1 MSRPTQ
7 TRNAALRESMD
18 QLCQN
23 GILSVLLCMIIY
35 GSVARV
41 SVDSSAFN
49 IGIIWT
55 NGCDANFTEK
65 VNSSVADVFV
75 GVQKDILGNGIDL
88 TFTPY
93 LFCTEQNALTHIGD
107 AFNATIPHALI
118 GISSYSL
125 HKSFFTF
132 SEVYKK
138 TYIASDF
145 FIPTRF
151 SSYAFSMVNDFRQT
165 SLVMVDILDYFQW
178 ETVAIVVS
186 EMEYWQD
193 LATEMFIQLNINN
206 FDAKKKFSLSSDSNM
221 ESVVDMIT
229 DSDKVVVLCL
239 DLQDQE
245 HFLTT
250 AARMKRSTKHAF
262 FTFTSSSFNI
272 QLGSFLA
279 YTVNEIRNASFYYED
294 INILENVLVVSAELP
309 SNSSTTLKHNKT
321 DFADPAEN
329 SFQSVTSALLLL
341 GHMIKQY
348 LDSKDKIYTDLFQI
362 ASRVKNV
369 TFEANG
375 RQVIVDQDGRT
386 LYNYLMYDLNID
398 DGKFSP
404 KLSMIATSALTW
416 SLRYN
421 DTLNWPG
428 GIILPDQCF
437 KKDISC
443 RLQQTGPETLYVI
456 VIFSAG
462 LGVIILV
469 IIIVMVFRRYWARKE
484 LTKGPHKLLLNST
497 DLTFLLKKD
506 KGKGSRMMKS
516 TMFDKPDLVK
526 ASEPNRST
534 VSINE
539 LSDYTET
546 ARYNGDL
553 VHVKDLRIKGFE
565 VKNKIMTH
573 VRSLRDMR
581 HENLNPCV
589 GLLVDPVKSS
599 LVMEY
604 CSRGSLEDVIHN
616 EDIKLDW
623 DFKLSLLSDL
633 VRGLRYIHG
642 SPIRCHGNL
651 KSRNCVIDSRWQ
663 LRITDYGL
671 PGFFTALKQIRTDL
685 EPYDLLWTCPEHLR
699 DPILMTKGN
708 EKADIF
714 SLGIIMQ
721 EVALRSE
728 PYSSTGLTP
737 EAIIAKVK
745 KPPPLIRPSVS
756 PQAVPPQYIQIMKQ
770 AWSEMP
776 EMRPTIEEVYDQFKK
791 ITGGKKANIV
801 DTMFHM
807 LEKYSNDLEEIV
819 AERTTQL
826 EEEKK
831 KTDQLLF
838 RMLPP
843 TVAESL
849 KLGRPVEAETFEETT
864 IYFSDIVGFTT
875 ISAMSTPMQVVDLLN
890 DLYTMFDATI
900 DNYDVYKVETIGD
913 AYMVSSGLPVRNGN
927 RHAGEISTMA
937 LDLLSQCGK
946 FTIRHMPDVPMRL
959 RIGLHSG
966 SCVAGVVGL
975 TMPRYCLFGDT
986 VNTASRM
993 ESTGSAFR
1001 IHVSQQCRDVLD
1013 ILGGY
1018 LLQFRG
1024 ETELKG
1030 KGKAPTYWLV
1040 GKEGFDKE
1048 LPEPPE
1054 QGLESVV
1061 QKVRVVSKDQ
1071 DVKAESSCNY
1081 SATADRTT

>member
-1 MSRPTQ
+1 MSREMQ
-7 TRNAALRESMD
+7 TRNSAQRGFRD
-18 QLCQN
+18 HLCQD
-23 GILSVLLCMIIY
+23 GIFGVILCVVIC
-35 GSVARV
+35 GSVV
-41 SVDSSAFN
+41 GISVESSGFN
-49 IGIIWT
+49 IGIILT
-55 NGCDANFTEK
+55 NGCDATFIEK
-65 VNSSVADVFV
+65 FNSSVTAVVFD
-75 GVQKDILGNGIDL
+75 VQKHILGNGIDL
-88 TFTPY
+88 TFTSY
-93 LFCTEQNALTHIGD
+93 MFCTEQNALTHMGD
-107 AFNATIPHALI
+107 AFNATTPHALI
-118 GISSYSL
+118 GIASYSL
-125 HKSFFTF
+125 HKSFLTF
-132 SEVYKK
+132 SDVYKK
-138 TYIASDF
+138 SYIAPDF
-145 FIPTRF
+145 FIPTPF
-151 SSYAFSMVNDFRQT
+151 SSYAFSMGNDFRQT

-206 FDAKKKFSLSSDSNM
+206 FDAKKKFAISSDSNM

-239 DLQDQE
+239 NIQDQE
-245 HFLTT
+245 RFLAT
-250 AARMKRSTKHAF
+250 AARMRRSTKHAF
-262 FTFTSSSFNI
+262 FTFTSSSFNV
-272 QLGSFLA
+272 QFGSFLTF
-279 YTVNEIRNASFYYED
+279 TVNEIRNRSFYYED
-294 INILENVLVVSAELP
+294 INILENVFVVSAELP
-309 SNSSTTLKHNKT
+309 SNSSTTLT
-321 DFADPAEN
+321 DFIDSSE
-329 SFQSVTSALLLL
+329 SSLQSIISALLLL
-341 GHMIKQY
+341 GHMVKQY
-348 LDSKDKIYTDLFQI
+348 LDAKDKLSPGPFQI
-362 ASRVKNV
+362 LSRVKNV

-398 DGKFSP
+398 DGTFSP
-404 KLSMIATSALTW
+404 KLSMTATSASTW
-416 SLRYN
+416 SLVYN
-421 DTLNWPG
+421 DTLNWPNDI
-428 GIILPDQCF
+428 IILPDQCF

-443 RLQQTGPETLYVI
+443 RLQQSGLETLYI
-456 VIFSAG
+456 IIIFAAG
-462 LGVIILV
+462 LGVIVLV

-565 VKNKIMTH
+565 VKSKIMTH
-573 VRSLRDMR
+573 VRILRDMR

-642 SPIRCHGNL
+642 SPLRCHGNL

-671 PGFFTALKQIRTDL
+671 PGFFTALKQNRTDL
-685 EPYDLLWTCPEHLR
+685 EPYDLLWTSPEHLR
-699 DPILMTKGN
+699 DPTLMTKGN

-776 EMRPTIEEVYDQFKK
+776 EMRPTIEDVYDQFKK

-849 KLGRPVEAETFEETT
+849 KLGRPVEAESFEETT

-1001 IHVSQQCRDVLD
+1001 IHVSQQCKEVLD

-1054 QGLESVV
+1054 QG
-1061 QKVRVVSKDQ
+1061 
-1071 DVKAESSCNY
+1071 
-1081 SATADRTT
+1081 